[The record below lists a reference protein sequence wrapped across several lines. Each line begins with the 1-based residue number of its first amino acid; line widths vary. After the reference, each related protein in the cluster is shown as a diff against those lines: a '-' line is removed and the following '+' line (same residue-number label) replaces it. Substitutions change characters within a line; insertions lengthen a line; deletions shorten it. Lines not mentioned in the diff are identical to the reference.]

1 MSENLVNVIQ
11 NIRKGTT
18 YGLNISGF
26 SGLTD
31 SNLSGLLEKVSKK
44 EELEAFPDFVGGYIQ
59 PKELEILLSKNI
71 IDSDGKTK
79 NALSFL
85 PENFLSQINKNIFLN
100 LPDEYLQLITPE
112 QFLTEI
118 LGQSKDTNGAVFENA
133 DDKQA
138 RFALMFEGKGDAKA
152 RRWVFF
158 DCTATRP
165 SRENNTQEE
174 SLEAGEDTMTITM
187 SPRSTDKA
195 VKAYIEPN
203 ETNQDV
209 YDAFFDKVYEK
220 NAVAS
225 V

>member
-1 MSENLVNVIQ
+1 MVGEISNKILYGIEKCYVAKITEKDGK
-11 NIRKGTT
+11 IT
-18 YGLNISGF
+18 YGTPFEIKGARGLNMDPQGETTKIYA
-26 SGLTD
+26 D
-31 SNLSGLLEKVSKK
+31 NIVYYIANSNQ
-44 EELEAFPDFVGGYIQ
+44 GY
-59 PKELEILLSKNI
+59 EGDLVL
-71 IDSDGKTK
+71 
-79 NALSFL
+79 
-85 PENFLSQINKNIFLN
+85 
-100 LPDEYLQLITPE
+100 LITPE

-118 LGQSKDTNGAVFENA
+118 LGQTKDTNGVVFENA

-138 RFALMFEGKGDAKA
+138 RFALMFEGKGDQKS

-165 SRENNTQEE
+165 SRENNTKEE
-174 SLEAGEDTMTITM
+174 NVEAAEDTMTITM

-209 YDAFFDKVYEK
+209 YDTFFDKVYEK
-220 NAVAS
+220 DAIAS